1 MRSVT
6 WMVSVLALCLGVLQA
21 GVASAQEKTQLKLGE
36 FVYGTIN
43 DQIYEVS
50 YSFSG
55 KKGDVVTL
63 EMLPDPANHG
73 DLNTAVELR
82 DSSGETLAHNDLF
95 SWPLSLVVA
104 ELPEDGMYQAVATR
118 SDGSFGKTSGDYM
131 FRLSFPTLV
140 DRGTNIDA
148 KVNSDVNA
156 PPLIYILRPV
166 KDMPLQFNF
175 RQQGGDLY
183 ASLTVLRWLPNEY
196 PETVVNLDGTSGLN
210 RAQLFTDL
218 TAGYFYVLVVQQ
230 ASEAMRDPEYFKVTI
245 GLI

>member
-1 MRSVT
+1 MRRFL
-6 WMVSVLALCLGVLQA
+6 WIVSVLTLSLGMLLA
-21 GVASAQEKTQLKLGE
+21 GVAGAQEKTKLKLGE
-36 FVYGTIN
+36 FIYGTIN
-43 DQIYEVS
+43 DQVYEVS

-55 KKGDVVTL
+55 KKGEVVTL
-63 EMLPDPANHG
+63 ELLPDPANHG

-82 DSSGETLAHNDLF
+82 DSSGQTLARNDLF
-95 SWPLSLVVA
+95 IWPLSMAVA
-104 ELPEDGMYQAVATR
+104 ELPADGDYVAVAGR
-118 SDGSFGKTSGDYM
+118 SDGALGKTSGDFM
-131 FRLSFPTLV
+131 LRVSFPNLV

-156 PPLIYILRPV
+156 PPLIYILRPE
-166 KDMPLQFNF
+166 KDTPLEFNF

-183 ASLTVLRWLPNEY
+183 ASFTVLRWLPNEY

-210 RAQLFTDL
+210 RALLFTNL

-230 ASEAMRDPEYFKVTI
+230 ASEALRDPEYFKVTI

>member
-1 MRSVT
+1 MRRVLRI
-6 WMVSVLALCLGVLQA
+6 VSVLTLCLDMLQA
-21 GVASAQEKTQLKLGE
+21 GVVGAQEKTKLKIGE

-43 DQIYEVS
+43 DQTYEVI
-50 YSFSG
+50 YNFAG

-63 EMLPDPANHG
+63 EMLPDPANSG

-82 DSSGETLAHNDLF
+82 DDHGQTLAHNDLF

-104 ELPEDGMYQAVATR
+104 ELPEDGIYQAVATR

-148 KVNSDVNA
+148 KVSSDVDA
-156 PPLIYILRPV
+156 PPLIYILRPE

-183 ASLTVLRWLPNEY
+183 ASLTVLRWLPKDF
-196 PETVVNLDGTSGLN
+196 PETVVNLDGTSGLT
-210 RAQLFTDL
+210 RAQLFTNL
-218 TAGYFYVLVVQQ
+218 TAGYFYVLLVQQ
-230 ASEAMRDPEYFKVTI
+230 TSQAMRDPEYFKVTI